1 MRVTARTMLIRVH
14 TEYAIKIVA
23 QMRSVHKPPANN
35 AAVERRTARKPT
47 TAAMTNADIFIPE
60 RRKRIFTKLWCAS
73 SEEAL

>member
-1 MRVTARTMLIRVH
+1 MMVTARTRFIRAH
-14 TEYAIKIVA
+14 TEYAIKTVVQTSSA
-23 QMRSVHKPPANN
+23 HKPPANN